1 VSWLLWLIL
10 LLQLGV
16 SVVLALHLRDQLNPD
31 AVAYGRAAQLWLH
44 GDAHLALNATWGVLC
59 AWLGVPGI
67 AMGLEPPDALRTAQ
81 IAMAL
86 LSTMAT
92 WWLVACFDLRASVRV
107 MLVFTAS
114 LYAAA
119 ASTEV
124 LASDASFVATFIW
137 MCWVLLSPSER
148 IVGVSRATL
157 AGMLAGLSF
166 LARPSGLPIGIG
178 VAVGTELM
186 RRGDEATLSHRL
198 SRLLIGW
205 TCVAL
210 PWIAALSLHYGALTL
225 THSGP
230 LVHDAVGPR
239 SVHPWNLPSFTT
251 LHRPP
256 DGRITT
262 WEDPGLL
269 RDPSSDWS
277 VFESGAAAAHQL
289 ALIRDNTS
297 AIIAS
302 LTALDGSGLA
312 LISLVTIPLLSWR
325 KPRPASAWREHWLLL
340 PFLVFVAVF
349 VPLHVEDRYLWPIM
363 PIALLALGLFATRL
377 CEWVRLATHRRTLR
391 GVLTTVLELLVLGA
405 PLMLTLERIVRLLAA
420 PPRQERRLAREW
432 MGALRPTNVTGP
444 VVSWSPY
451 AVKALDPEGLYLAWQ
466 LGQPWLGNIATDGHD
481 ADTALALGARILVV
495 KMPFDGVLP
504 SWLDAGWKSVRVS
517 DVHDIT
523 LRDGRYILL
532 AYE

>member
-1 VSWLLWLIL
+1 
-10 LLQLGV
+10 V

-67 AMGLEPPDALRTAQ
+67 AMGLEPPDALRAAQ

-86 LSTMAT
+86 LSTTAT

-107 MLVFTAS
+107 MLVLTAS

-124 LASDASFVATFIW
+124 LASDASFVATFVW

-148 IVGVSRATL
+148 IVGVSRAAL
-157 AGMLAGLSF
+157 AGMLAGLTF

-186 RRGDEATLSHRL
+186 RRGDEATLSRRL
-198 SRLLIGW
+198 SGLLIGW
-205 TCVAL
+205 ACVAL
-210 PWIAALSLHYGALTL
+210 PWIAVLSLHYGALTL

-239 SVHPWNLPSFTT
+239 SVHSWNLPSFTT

-256 DGRITT
+256 DGRVTT

-269 RDPSSDWS
+269 RDPSLDWS
-277 VFESGAAAAHQL
+277 VFESWAAAAHQL
-289 ALIRDNTS
+289 ALIRHNTS
-297 AIIAS
+297 AIIGS
-302 LTALDGSGLA
+302 FRALDGSGLA
-312 LISLVTIPLLSWR
+312 LISLFTIPLLSWM
-325 KPRPASAWREHWLLL
+325 KPRTAAAWRERWLLL

-349 VPLHVEDRYLWPIM
+349 APLHVEERYLWPII
-363 PIALLALGLFATRL
+363 PIALLALGLLASRL
-377 CEWVRLATHRRTLR
+377 SDWVRGATHPRKLR
-391 GVLTTVLELLVLGA
+391 GLAATALELLVLGA
-405 PLMLTLERIVRLLAA
+405 PLVLTVGRIVRLVAA

-432 MGALRPTNVTGP
+432 MSALRPTNVIGP

-451 AVKALDPEGLYLAWQ
+451 VVKAFDPEGLYLAWQ

-481 ADTALALGARILVV
+481 ADTALALGARILVA
-495 KMPFDGVLP
+495 KIPFDGVLP
-504 SWLDAGWKSVRVS
+504 SWLDAGWKSIRVS
-517 DVHDIT
+517 DVRDMT
-523 LRDGRYILL
+523 LRDGRYVLL
-532 AYE
+532 AHQ